1 MDDSTRDETE
11 RISRRIARELG
22 LRVRKWRLSHRW
34 SQEDLGERM
43 GIDAREVRR
52 IEAGDN
58 LSITMLV
65 RIARAFDKTV
75 AELFSVRS
83 SGRRRAG
90 A

>member
-1 MDDSTRDETE
+1 MDESARDETK
-11 RISRRIARELG
+11 RVARRVGREVG
-22 LRVRKWRLSHRW
+22 KRVRKWRTSHRW

-58 LSITMLV
+58 LSILMLV
-65 RIARAFDKTV
+65 RISRAFDKSV

-83 SGRRRAG
+83 PRRHAK
-90 A
+90 